1 MALFRIGLAI
11 TILYDLFDRAF
22 SLAAFH
28 ADSGLFTRSLVLQR
42 LLNPAEWS
50 VYLVNGT
57 VLFQA
62 LLFLVAAI
70 FALMLLFGYKTRF
83 STIISFILLL
93 SLQHR
98 NPLVLYGGD
107 LEIRVLMFWAMFLPL
122 GAKYG
127 IDTMRERFR
136 ADSPT
141 EHFSMASIALVIQ
154 VALIYL
160 TAVWG
165 KTGSDGVIFWQ
176 LFGAIIL
183 FSPVFRTPFRFLAI
197 VGFILMQLG
206 FGLSMMLGFFPFVS
220 IVALFPFF
228 PDWFWEKIN
237 RCFRSKER
245 LGLKIYYDHDCGFCE
260 RTVFFL
266 KTFLMIPETKVL
278 PAQSSEE
285 IYSAMIHHNS
295 WVIVDLK
302 GKHYYHWKGVQ
313 KVLSLCP
320 LLWPL
325 GKLLGIKP
333 VAKLGTKLY
342 TWIACHRGQ
351 ACVRPTVQPP
361 PASVERLPR
370 LANIAAAFFLAV
382 VLLWN
387 LSNHLRNFSL
397 PGLDPVGRAFGL
409 DQNWNMF
416 SPSPLKD
423 DGWYVIPGK
432 LADGSEVNVLDG
444 GPVNFTKPENV
455 YLTYKTQRWYK
466 LLTNLWLQDYT
477 DLRLNYGQYLCRE
490 WNWSGE
496 HPSSKRLETFDLDF
510 MKESSLPDGQEAPLE
525 KQTLW
530 SHRC

>member
-1 MALFRIGLAI
+1 M
-11 TILYDLFDRAF
+11 
-22 SLAAFH
+22 
-28 ADSGLFTRSLVLQR
+28 LQR

-62 LLFLVAAI
+62 LLFGVAAI
-70 FALMLLFGYKTRF
+70 FAIMLLFGYKTRL
-83 STIISFILLL
+83 STIVSFILLL

-122 GAKYG
+122 GAKYS

-136 ADSPT
+136 SNDPT
-141 EHFSMASIALVIQ
+141 EHFSVASIALVVQ

-165 KTGSDGVIFWQ
+165 KTGPEWWAEGSAVRYALQLDQLAKPFGHFLLQFPALLTFLTHTVIFWQ

-183 FSPVFRTPFRFLAI
+183 FSPVFRTPLRLLAI
-197 VGFILMQLG
+197 VGFTAMHLG
-206 FGLSMMLGFFPFVS
+206 FGLSLMLGFFPFVS
-220 IVALFPFF
+220 VVALLPFF
-228 PDWFWEKIN
+228 PDWFWEKTHH
-237 RCFRSKER
+237 RLRSKER

-266 KTFLMIPETKVL
+266 KTFLMIPETKVM

-285 IYSAMIHHNS
+285 IYSAMVHHNS

-302 GKHYYHWKGVQ
+302 GRRFYHWKGVQ

-325 GKLLGIKP
+325 AKLLSIKP
-333 VAKLGTKLY
+333 IAKLGAKIY
-342 TWIACHRGQ
+342 TWIACHREQ
-351 ACVRPTVQPP
+351 VCARPSAPVTPP
-361 PASVERLPR
+361 RVIDLPR
-370 LANIAAAFFLAV
+370 WANICATFFLGV
-382 VLLWN
+382 VILWN
-387 LSNHLRNFSL
+387 LSNHFRGFLP

-409 DQNWNMF
+409 DQQWNMF

-444 GPVNFTKPENV
+444 GPVSFSKPANA

-466 LLTNLWLQDYT
+466 LLTNLWQQDYS
-477 DLRLNYGQYLCRE
+477 DLRVNYGQYLCRE
-490 WNWSGE
+490 WNLTGE
-496 HPSSKRLETFDLDF
+496 HPSNKRLETFDLDF
-510 MKESSLPDGQEAPLE
+510 MKESSLPDGKEAEPE
-525 KQTLW
+525 KQVLW
-530 SHRC
+530 SHKC